1 MDPNVEAEEDEV
13 ADKLNKEFKIS
24 LPGQNLP
31 TPARLIAFFTLIGGL
46 SIAGS
51 LFVDIVRPNGEHVG
65 LFALRI
71 LAGGI
76 AILTAYGII
85 EHKRWSIWLYGL
97 FTLFALFSN
106 PFLAIIPLGVVIYL
120 YTQRRYFDMSI
131 ADQYLSNLLNII
143 TNRLKVIK
151 SDDVPPDGLVK

>member
-1 MDPNVEAEEDEV
+1 MDPNEQEEDKV
-13 ADKLNKEFKIS
+13 ADTLNKEFRIN

-31 TPARLIAFFTLIGGL
+31 TPVRIIAFFTLIGGL

-51 LFVDIVRPNGEHVG
+51 LFADIVRPSGEHFG
-65 LFALRI
+65 FFTLRI
-71 LAGGI
+71 FAGAI

-106 PFLAIIPLGVVIYL
+106 PLLAIIPFGVVIYL
-120 YTQRRYFDMSI
+120 YTQRSYFEKSI
-131 ADQYLSNLLNII
+131 ADNYLINAVNVFKEK
-143 TNRLKVIK
+143 LKFRK
-151 SDDVPPDGLVK
+151 PQEN